1 MVKVEIRCWVFV
13 LFMTCTPMGLL
24 SQNFQPEANEGVVI
38 KHACYSLSYV
48 EKHEQPEWVYYKL
61 TSDMISGST
70 SRTNDFREDPYVFS
84 KSASLQDF
92 KGSGYDRGHLAPA
105 ADMKNTLKCMSE
117 SFFLSNMSPQS
128 ASFNR
133 GGWRKIEGAIRDL
146 VMKEG
151 LGYVMTGPVLNSDLP
166 YIGPNH
172 VSIPDFYFKAVYLPY
187 SNRMVAYLAPNQKLS
202 SNLSIYRC
210 SVDKLESITGI
221 DFYYQLEDS
230 LEERLE
236 RAIR

>member
-1 MVKVEIRCWVFV
+1 MRQVI
-13 LFMTCTPMGLL
+13 GLL
-24 SQNFQPEANEGVVI
+24 FFCFPLFATSQNFQPKANKGVVI

-48 EKHEQPEWVYYKL
+48 EKHEQPEWVYYRL
-61 TSDMISGST
+61 TSEMINGST
-70 SRTNDFREDPYVFS
+70 SRTDDFREDPYVFS

-117 SFFLSNMSPQS
+117 SFFLSNMSPQN

-133 GGWRKIEGAIRDL
+133 GGWRKIESAVRDL
-146 VMKEG
+146 VMTEG
-151 LGYVMTGPVLNSDLP
+151 LGYVITGPVLKSDLQ

-187 SNRMVAYLAPNQKLS
+187 SNRMVAYLAPNQKLN
-202 SNLSIYRC
+202 SNLLVYRC

-236 RAIR
+236 GKILDD